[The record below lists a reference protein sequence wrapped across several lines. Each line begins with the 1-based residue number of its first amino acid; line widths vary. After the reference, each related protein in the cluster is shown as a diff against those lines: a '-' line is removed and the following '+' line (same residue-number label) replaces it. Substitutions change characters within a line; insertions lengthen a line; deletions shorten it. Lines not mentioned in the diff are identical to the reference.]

1 MIDIISIGRPAT
13 QPAAGEVHVALALKP
28 YGKPRPIVERGRAR
42 MPDAYNAWRTQAR
55 WHFGRLPGWDV
66 AKAHEPVELSA
77 DLYCQRPQRRPKHV
91 DPALWK
97 SGLHYLAT
105 KTPDRDNAVGAIMD
119 ALNGVAWHD
128 DCQVQLGR
136 VYMWV
141 CAEGG
146 QPRCEITLRRL
157 GLHGGPA

>member
-1 MIDIISIGRPAT
+1 M
-13 QPAAGEVHVALALKP
+13 
-28 YGKPRPIVERGRAR
+28 
-42 MPDAYNAWRTQAR
+42 
-55 WHFGRLPGWDV
+55 
-66 AKAHEPVELSA
+66 
-77 DLYCQRPQRRPKHV
+77 YCKRPQRKPKHV
-91 DPALWK
+91 PLALWK
-97 SGLHYLAT
+97 SGRPYLAT

-146 QPRCEITLRRL
+146 EPRCELTLRRL

>member
-1 MIDIISIGRPAT
+1 MWGWFVGECHVVLPMAPFGKARPRA
-13 QPAAGEVHVALALKP
+13 VAFMKKGHP
-28 YGKPRPIVERGRAR
+28 
-42 MPDAYNAWRTQAR
+42 QAR
-55 WHFGRLPGWDV
+55 IHMPPEYVAWTHEAEWRCRGLLAGWSFAA
-66 AKAHEPVELSA
+66 AKEPVELA
-77 DLYCQRPQRRPKHV
+77 GELYCKRPQKKPKHV
-91 DPALWK
+91 PLALWK
-97 SGLHYLAT
+97 SGRPYLAT

-146 QPRCEITLRRL
+146 EPRCELTLRRL

>member
-1 MIDIISIGRPAT
+1 MTAIT
-13 QPAAGEVHVALALKP
+13 LAIAP

-42 MPDAYNAWRTQAR
+42 MPTAYNEWRAKVR
-55 WHFGRLPGWDV
+55 WLAGRLHGWEA
-66 AKAHEPVELSA
+66 AKAHEPVELAA
-77 DLYCQRPQRRPKHV
+77 DMYCKRPQRKPKHV
-91 DPALWK
+91 PLALWK
-97 SGLHYLAT
+97 SGRPYLAT

-146 QPRCEITLRRL
+146 QPRCELTLRRL